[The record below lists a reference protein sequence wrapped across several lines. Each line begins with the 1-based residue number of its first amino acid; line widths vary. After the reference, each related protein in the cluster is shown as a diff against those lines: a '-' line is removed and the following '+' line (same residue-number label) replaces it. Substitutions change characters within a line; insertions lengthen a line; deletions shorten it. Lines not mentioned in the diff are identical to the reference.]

1 MESNLSAFFAA
12 FAILRHSA
20 VVIAIGF
27 SHKTCAPAFNAAI
40 VIAAW
45 SLFGVQMTT
54 ASIAIVE
61 CISSSCFKIWGFS
74 NHTSDPLSFAYIA
87 LDTTVVVVT
96 FAL

>member
-45 SLFGVQMTT
+45 NLFGVQMTT

-61 CISSSCFKIWGFS
+61 SISSYSLKKWGIS
-74 NHTSDPLSFAYIA
+74 NLAAASFAFASFTSQTAVI
-87 LDTTVVVVT
+87 TT
-96 FAL
+96 FFL